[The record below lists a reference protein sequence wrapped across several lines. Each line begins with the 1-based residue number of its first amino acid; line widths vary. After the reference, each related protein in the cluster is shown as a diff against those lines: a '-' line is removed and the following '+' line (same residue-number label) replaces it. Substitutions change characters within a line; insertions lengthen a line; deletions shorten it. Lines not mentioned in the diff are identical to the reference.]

1 MAIPVVEFQVKNGN
15 FKTRDFSPLIERVL
29 AGVIAIGTKP
39 QFRSNNKQMAHFDAN
54 GAIDFFALR
63 MVSFPFYAV
72 IVSAHLWNK
81 FIMVLIKAVKSKKST
96 SKVKPNYT
104 GSLAPADF
112 SGAVFTCVH
121 FQKIAQ
127 ISSLYDFHY
136 ISERIPSPMHFWLL
150 MT

>member
-1 MAIPVVEFQVKNGN
+1 M
-15 FKTRDFSPLIERVL
+15 
-29 AGVIAIGTKP
+29 IAIGTKP

-72 IVSAHLWNK
+72 IVSAHLWNR

-96 SKVKPNYT
+96 SKFKPNYT

-112 SGAVFTCVH
+112 SGAVLTCAH
-121 FQKIAQ
+121 LKNIAQ
-127 ISSLYDFHY
+127 RSSLCNFQY
-136 ISERIPSPMHFWLL
+136 ISEGIPSLTRFWLL